1 MNICDADG
9 CDNFAERTRGVG
21 AAKQKLCFFCYQ
33 KTIPRRDV
41 VSPAPVLPAP
51 APTYLPEVARN
62 TVLKIPAP
70 EARMMVLNSHILR
83 AQREAESRY
92 RAVLAWLPR
101 KRLFSASEV
110 AAALDCS
117 KSQALAALRRGCRE
131 KTVRVWPNQG
141 YSAPEYQLPSS
152 HSAQVIAYLEKNG
165 KSNISSISAAIGING
180 KAIHTAVRNCSQISF
195 VKRGVIRMDS

>member
-21 AAKQKLCFFCYQ
+21 AAKQKLCFGCYQ
-33 KTIPRRDV
+33 KTIPCRDV
-41 VSPAPVLPAP
+41 VPPAPVLPAP

-62 TVLKIPAP
+62 TVLKVPAP

-101 KRLFSASEV
+101 GRLFNSSEV
-110 AAALDCS
+110 AAVCGCS

-152 HSAQVIAYLEKNG
+152 HAAQVIAYLEKNG
-165 KSNISSISAAIGING
+165 KSNISSISAAIGISG
-180 KAIHTAVRNCSQISF
+180 RAIHTAAKGCSQISF
-195 VKRGVIRMDS
+195 AGRGILQMGS